1 MTTTEHLARACA
13 RLARRCA
20 DLRSLE
26 REKEAEAASL
36 GRKLGEARA
45 ALADMTD
52 RANDSDKRRVDAEK
66 SERTIAITLGDMTAQ
81 RDTKAKALDIE
92 SAKVRRLSEDCGKA
106 VAEAQRLRA
115 ELGEESGWRLAAEE
129 AQRKLAEAERRLAE
143 GTAFTYCA
151 YCGAKFAADGEHA
164 TDDVS
169 QHICTCQKHPM
180 RQVEAQRDAEKA
192 RADANKDAWYKCAD
206 RANAAEREVE
216 RLRGEV
222 DKAYARAPFD
232 AAKLKAEVERLRGM
246 LLDAIRYVESEY
258 GARGE
263 LCGSAV
269 NGQTYLEWVRAT
281 QREADAPPADAPN
294 AEDHGRRSRTVQP
307 LVGNSESQ
315 PKGE

>member
-1 MTTTEHLARACA
+1 MTTTEHLACACA
-13 RLARRCA
+13 LLTRRCA
-20 DLRSLE
+20 ALRVE
-26 REKEAEAASL
+26 RDDAR
-36 GRKLGEARA
+36 GRE
-45 ALADMTD
+45 
-52 RANDSDKRRVDAEK
+52 
-66 SERTIAITLGDMTAQ
+66 
-81 RDTKAKALDIE
+81 
-92 SAKVRRLSEDCGKA
+92 
-106 VAEAQRLRA
+106 EAQRLRVIDVENEQLNGDSALRKENA
-115 ELGEESGWRLAAEE
+115 ELIQNAVVANYNRDKALA
-129 AQRKLAEAERRLAE
+129 KLAEAERRLAE

-151 YCGAKFAADGEHA
+151 YCGMKFAADGEHA

-169 QHICTCQKHPM
+169 QHICTCHKHPM

-294 AEDHGRRSRTVQP
+294 GVGERP
-307 LVGNSESQ
+307 LPAGD
-315 PKGE
+315 KA